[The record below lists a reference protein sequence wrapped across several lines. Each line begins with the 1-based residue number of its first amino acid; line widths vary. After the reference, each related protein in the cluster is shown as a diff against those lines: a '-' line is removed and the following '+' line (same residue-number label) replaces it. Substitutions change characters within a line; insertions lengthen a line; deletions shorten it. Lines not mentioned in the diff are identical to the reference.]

1 VVLSETRQLDA
12 DAAELI
18 PRALNGD
25 TTAHDALLRRSHGT
39 VFRWALAHTGDAD
52 DAEDVAQEVLVR
64 LVTHLDR
71 YAGRSRFTTWLY
83 QVTRNAARELHR
95 RSSSR
100 RRLGDALTRETGP
113 AEASGAEQREE
124 TDLRDE
130 VTVLYRDLP
139 PRQREIFHLA
149 DLEELTIPEIAER
162 LAMNPVTVRVHLFRA
177 RRTLRS
183 RLLARHPDLAAGR
196 R

>member
-1 VVLSETRQLDA
+1 MSETRQLDA
-12 DAAELI
+12 AVAELI
-18 PRALNGD
+18 PRALDGD
-25 TTAHDALLRRSHGT
+25 APAHDALLRRCHGT
-39 VFRWALAHTGDAD
+39 VFRWALAHTGDPD

-71 YAGRSRFTTWLY
+71 FKGRSRFTTWLY
-83 QVTRNAARELHR
+83 QVTRNAARELQR

-100 RRLGDALTRETGP
+100 RRLGDALTREADET
-113 AEASGAEQREE
+113 ERRED

-130 VTVLYRDLP
+130 VTALYRDLP

-149 DLEELTIPEIAER
+149 DLEELTITEIAER

-177 RRTLRS
+177 RRALRT
-183 RLLARHPDLAAGR
+183 RLLARYPDLAEGR
-196 R
+196 Q